1 MTPAAPTFAWLTANA
16 PGAVAV
22 LHLTGAAAQLDA
34 VLSALTTRAAPLPG
48 QVVWCTFAGLDDGLL
63 VRLSPTEAWLTPHAG
78 PRLRTQLTAALCA
91 SGAQPAANTSPT
103 AAFPE
108 ARDALQAAALHALAT
123 AASPRAVDLLLAQP
137 ERWRAAMASGQ
148 ARTLA
153 AAGAA
158 TSPLAHLLHSPRVVL
173 VGPANA
179 GKSTLL
185 NALAGRAV
193 AVAHDQPGTTRDVV
207 AARLELDGLTVDWF
221 DTPGVRADPHAAET
235 TATALAAPLLERA
248 HLIVQLTAP
257 GLGWHAPAA
266 AHAPASTHT
275 PAPLLRILNKADHPA
290 AATCAERANAS
301 LCISALHRDGLH
313 ALAQLVRQTLVPDA
327 ALDST
332 FPWLFS
338 PHVQHAVQHAVHDG
352 PPPPPM
358 C

>member
-22 LHLTGAAAQLDA
+22 LHLCGAAAQLDA
-34 VLSALTTRAAPLPG
+34 VLAALTSRAAPQPG
-48 QVVWCTFAGLDDGLL
+48 HVVWCTFAGLDDGLL
-63 VRLSPTEAWLTPHAG
+63 VRQSPTDAWLTPHAG
-78 PRLRTQLTAALCA
+78 TRLRTQLTAALCA
-91 SGAQPAANTSPT
+91 AGAHPAADAPPT

-108 ARDALQAAALHALAT
+108 ARDAVEAAALHALAT

-137 ERWRAAMASGQ
+137 ERWRAALTAD
-148 ARTLA
+148 
-153 AAGAA
+153 GALDIPA
-158 TSPLAHLLHSPRVVL
+158 PLSHLLHPPRVVL

-248 HLIVQLTAP
+248 HLVVQLTAP

-266 AHAPASTHT
+266 AHAPAPH
-275 PAPLLRILNKADHPA
+275 LRILNKHDHPA

-301 LCISALHRDGLH
+301 LCISALHGDGLH

-327 ALDST
+327 AL
-332 FPWLFS
+332 
-338 PHVQHAVQHAVHDG
+338 H
-352 PPPPPM
+352 

>member
-1 MTPAAPTFAWLTANA
+1 MTHAAPTFAWLTTNA

-22 LHLTGAAAQLDA
+22 LHVAGSAAQLDA
-34 VLSALTTRAAPLPG
+34 LLSTLTSRAAPQPG
-48 QVVWCTFAGLDDGLL
+48 SVAWRTFAGLDDGLL

-91 SGAQPAANTSPT
+91 AGAHPAADTPPA

-108 ARDALQAAALHALAT
+108 ARDALEAAALHALAT
-123 AASPRAVDLLLAQP
+123 AASPRAVDVLLAQP
-137 ERWRAAMASGQ
+137 ARWRAALASGQ

-153 AAGAA
+153 AAEAA
-158 TSPLAHLLHSPRVVL
+158 ASPLAHLLHPPRVVL

-221 DTPGVRADPHAAET
+221 DTPGVRAGAHAAET

-266 AHAPASTHT
+266 AHASAATHA
-275 PAPLLRILNKADHPA
+275 PAPLLRILNKHDHPA
-290 AATCAERANAS
+290 AATCAERAHAALS
-301 LCISALHRDGLH
+301 ISALHGDGLH

-327 ALDST
+327 ALHST
-332 FPWLFS
+332 DPWCFS
-338 PHVQHAVQHAVHDG
+338 PHVQHAVHH
-352 PPPPPM
+352 
-358 C
+358 